1 MTLGLLTRY
10 FTGQARLY
18 GRVLV
23 VFFMKYFNLLRGNVF
38 MRILNQH
45 LLRTVQMQISMF
57 TLFYPWTIKFLCLML
72 YYDSVYTPEKAH
84 LHATPSLRSFS

>member
-23 VFFMKYFNLLRGNVF
+23 LFLMEYFNLLCGNVF
-38 MRILNQH
+38 LRILNQH
-45 LLRTVQMQISMF
+45 LLRAVKMQISMF
-57 TLFYPWTIKFLCLML
+57 TLFYPWTIKSLMSHVSL
-72 YYDSVYTPEKAH
+72 F
-84 LHATPSLRSFS
+84 PSLLPCPL

>member
-1 MTLGLLTRY
+1 MTLGLLTRH

-23 VFFMKYFNLLRGNVF
+23 LFLMEYFNLLCGNVF
-38 MRILNQH
+38 LRILNQH
-45 LLRTVQMQISMF
+45 LLRAVKMQISMF

-72 YYDSVYTPEKAH
+72 CYDSVYTLEKAH